1 MHLVR
6 SRPSRRRLRPKH
18 RRRARVC
25 RWCPPAVR
33 EEVSVRPRLLDLFC
47 GAGGAAMGYHR
58 AGFEVVGVD
67 VKAQPRFPFQFVR
80 ADALEYLAAHGGEFD
95 AVAASPPCFDWSTLA
110 AMTGGDGSGWLLD
123 ATRTALDAL
132 GRPYVMENVPG
143 APMRYGLRLCGSEF
157 GLSTI
162 DHDGQRVQLR
172 RHRYFESNVFLMGAG
187 GCQHDPTAR
196 VADVAIAIREPISRR
211 DRISAALGFNESI
224 NSTSSPSRTPRWT
237 WAPQAS
243 ASSARCSR
251 ACWRKSKV
259 AR

>member
-1 MHLVR
+1 M
-6 SRPSRRRLRPKH
+6 S
-18 RRRARVC
+18 
-25 RWCPPAVR
+25 
-33 EEVSVRPRLLDLFC
+33 RPRLLDLFC

-162 DHDGQRVQLR
+162 DHDGERVQLR

-196 VADVAIAIREPISRR
+196 VAGVYGGNNNGPKRGRNCGYVPRIDVRRRLMGIDWMIRREINLAIPPAYTEHLGHQLMAYIS
-211 DRISAALGFNESI
+211 EE
-224 NSTSSPSRTPRWT
+224 
-237 WAPQAS
+237 APA
-243 ASSARCSR
+243 
-251 ACWRKSKV
+251 K
-259 AR
+259 